1 MVNITSLHIVL
12 IVSSSAIQAKI
23 KERSRRAITSPQCGR
38 NLIVGNPFDSR
49 SWKSWRTKQ
58 LEHDQHKRFY
68 LLLFSI
74 FQERAT

>member
-49 SWKSWRTKQ
+49 SWKK
-58 LEHDQHKRFY
+58 LENKT
-68 LLLFSI
+68 I
-74 FQERAT
+74 GT